1 MVSFSAGQEAA
12 RRLLEGRQRYT
23 CLAGGTRSGKTFL
36 IVRMIMLR
44 ALKAKG
50 SRHAILRHHANAA
63 WASIALDTL
72 PHVVEHC
79 FPSVRLK
86 EHRQDG
92 YFALPNGSRVWIGGL
107 DDNDRVE
114 KILGLEYASVF
125 LNEASQI
132 PYSSALIAF
141 TRLAQLTRGI
151 RQHAFVDL
159 NPAGKSHWTNV
170 LFGEHRDP
178 VSMQPL
184 KDPENYRR
192 AFLNPPDNIG
202 NLSAEFLE
210 SLENLP
216 EKQRK
221 AIQVA

>member
-1 MVSFSAGQEAA
+1 MGSFSAGQEAA

-114 KILGLEYASVF
+114 KILGLE
-125 LNEASQI
+125 
-132 PYSSALIAF
+132 
-141 TRLAQLTRGI
+141 
-151 RQHAFVDL
+151 
-159 NPAGKSHWTNV
+159 
-170 LFGEHRDP
+170 
-178 VSMQPL
+178 
-184 KDPENYRR
+184 
-192 AFLNPPDNIG
+192 
-202 NLSAEFLE
+202 
-210 SLENLP
+210 
-216 EKQRK
+216 
-221 AIQVA
+221 